1 MGNCEGGK
9 IIMSNGNVQRV
20 REQFDKLYSGLNC
33 RMFVFVFHYNLYIL
47 LFLLQFIF
55 FKFILFY
62 TGSLPP
68 LTTTTGSSSTTGSMI
83 LIFIKNNLLKY
94 LLIL

>member
-47 LFLLQFIF
+47 FLLQFIF

-62 TGSLPP
+62 TGSFPP
-68 LTTTTGSSSTTGSMI
+68 LTTTTGSSSTTGSMT